1 MSQKI
6 YEIVK
11 GMDLEN
17 IETQLAL
24 QCAPLITGLKV
35 SNLLI
40 ISKGNEE
47 VVKRI
52 LNRTGISYYRLIRT
66 RTKTTFL
73 LFRRNELEE
82 FLSDE
87 NVRNVLMKAGYKSLQ
102 IDKILRTFSLRYEA
116 YIQGDKSFPHEM
128 GLLLGYP
135 VEDVVGF
142 VENNGKNFL
151 YSGYWKVY
159 ENQKAKVKLFDKY
172 KVAEETLIHLL
183 SNGLSMSDII
193 DIYAT

>member
-1 MSQKI
+1 MSQEI

-40 ISKGNEE
+40 ISKGNEK

-52 LNRTGISYYRLIRT
+52 LNRTGISYYRLIQT
-66 RTKTTFL
+66 RAKTTFL

-159 ENQKAKVKLFDKY
+159 ENQKAKVKLFDKF

>member
-1 MSQKI
+1 MSQEI

-52 LNRTGISYYRLIRT
+52 LNRTGILYYRLIQT

-116 YIQGDKSFPHEM
+116 YMQGDKSFPHEM

-159 ENQKAKVKLFDKY
+159 ENQKAKVKLFDKF

>member
-1 MSQKI
+1 MSQEI

-52 LNRTGISYYRLIRT
+52 LNRTGISYYRLIQT

-159 ENQKAKVKLFDKY
+159 ENQKAKVKLFDKF

-183 SNGLSMSDII
+183 SNGLSMSDLI

>member
-1 MSQKI
+1 MSQEI

-52 LNRTGISYYRLIRT
+52 LNRTGISYYRLIQT

-87 NVRNVLMKAGYKSLQ
+87 NVKNVFIRAGYKSLQ
-102 IDKILRTFSLRYEA
+102 IGKILRTFSLRYEA
-116 YIQGDKSFPHEM
+116 YMQGDKCFPHEM

-159 ENQKAKVKLFDKY
+159 ENQKAKVKLFDKF

>member
-1 MSQKI
+1 MSQEI

-11 GMDLEN
+11 GMDLGN

-52 LNRTGISYYRLIRT
+52 LNRTGISYYRLIQT

-82 FLSDE
+82 FLADE

-159 ENQKAKVKLFDKY
+159 ENQKAKVKLFDKF
-172 KVAEETLIHLL
+172 KVAEETFIHLL

>member
-1 MSQKI
+1 MSQEI

-52 LNRTGISYYRLIRT
+52 LNRTGISYYRLIQT

-159 ENQKAKVKLFDKY
+159 ENQKDKVKLFDKF

-193 DIYAT
+193 DIYAI

>member
-1 MSQKI
+1 MSQEI

-40 ISKGNEE
+40 IPKGNEE

-52 LNRTGISYYRLIRT
+52 LNRTGISYYRLIQT

-87 NVRNVLMKAGYKSLQ
+87 NVKNVFIRAGYKSLQ
-102 IDKILRTFSLRYEA
+102 IGKILRTFSLRYEA
-116 YIQGDKSFPHEM
+116 YMQGDKSFPHEM

-159 ENQKAKVKLFDKY
+159 EKQKAKVKLFDKF

>member
-1 MSQKI
+1 MSQEI

-40 ISKGNEE
+40 IPKGNEE

-52 LNRTGISYYRLIRT
+52 LNRTGISFYRLIQT

-102 IDKILRTFSLRYEA
+102 IGKILRTFSLRYEA
-116 YIQGDKSFPHEM
+116 YMQGDKSFPHEM

-159 ENQKAKVKLFDKY
+159 ENQKAKVKLFDKF

>member
-1 MSQKI
+1 MSQEI

-40 ISKGNEE
+40 IPKGNEE

-52 LNRTGISYYRLIRT
+52 LNRTEISFYRLIQT

-87 NVRNVLMKAGYKSLQ
+87 NVKNVFIRAGYKSLQ
-102 IDKILRTFSLRYEA
+102 IGKILRTFSLRYEA

-159 ENQKAKVKLFDKY
+159 ENQKDKVKLFDKF

>member
-1 MSQKI
+1 MSQEI

-52 LNRTGISYYRLIRT
+52 LNRTGISYYRLIPT

-159 ENQKAKVKLFDKY
+159 ENQKAKVKLFDKF

>member
-1 MSQKI
+1 MSQEI

-40 ISKGNEE
+40 IPKGNEE

-52 LNRTGISYYRLIRT
+52 LNRTGISFYRLIQT

-87 NVRNVLMKAGYKSLQ
+87 NVKNVFMKAGYKSLQ
-102 IDKILRTFSLRYEA
+102 IGKILRTFSLRYEA
-116 YIQGDKSFPHEM
+116 YMQGYKSFPHEM

-159 ENQKAKVKLFDKY
+159 ENQKAKVKLFDKF

>member
-1 MSQKI
+1 MSQEI

-40 ISKGNEE
+40 IPKGNEE

-52 LNRTGISYYRLIRT
+52 LNRTGISYYRLIQT

-87 NVRNVLMKAGYKSLQ
+87 NVRNVFMKAGYKSLQ
-102 IDKILRTFSLRYEA
+102 IGKILRTFSLRYEA
-116 YIQGDKSFPHEM
+116 YMQGDKSFPHEM

-159 ENQKAKVKLFDKY
+159 ENQKAKVKLFDKF

>member
-1 MSQKI
+1 MSQEI

-17 IETQLAL
+17 IEIQLVL

-52 LNRTGISYYRLIRT
+52 LNRTGISYYRLIQT

-159 ENQKAKVKLFDKY
+159 ENQKAKVKLFDKF

>member
-1 MSQKI
+1 MSQEI

-40 ISKGNEE
+40 IPKGNEE

-52 LNRTGISYYRLIRT
+52 LNRTGISYYRLIQT

-87 NVRNVLMKAGYKSLQ
+87 NVKNVFIRAGYKSLQ
-102 IDKILRTFSLRYEA
+102 IGKILRTFSLRYEA
-116 YIQGDKSFPHEM
+116 YMQGDKSFPHEM

-159 ENQKAKVKLFDKY
+159 ENQKAKVKLFDKF

>member
-1 MSQKI
+1 MSQEI

-24 QCAPLITGLKV
+24 QCAPLRTGLKV

-40 ISKGNEE
+40 IPKGNEE

-52 LNRTGISYYRLIRT
+52 LNRTGISFYRLIQT

-87 NVRNVLMKAGYKSLQ
+87 NVKNVFIRAGYKSLQ
-102 IDKILRTFSLRYEA
+102 IGKILRTFSLRYEA
-116 YIQGDKSFPHEM
+116 YMQGDKSFPHEM

-159 ENQKAKVKLFDKY
+159 ENQKAKVKLFDKF

>member
-1 MSQKI
+1 MSQEI

-40 ISKGNEE
+40 IPKGNEE

-52 LNRTGISYYRLIRT
+52 LNRTGISFYRLIQI

-87 NVRNVLMKAGYKSLQ
+87 NVRNVFMKAGYKSLQ
-102 IDKILRTFSLRYEA
+102 IGKILRTFSLRYEA
-116 YIQGDKSFPHEM
+116 YMQGDKCFPHEM

-159 ENQKAKVKLFDKY
+159 ENQKAKVKLFDKF

>member
-1 MSQKI
+1 MSQEI

-52 LNRTGISYYRLIRT
+52 LNRTGISYYRLIQT

-82 FLSDE
+82 FLADE

-116 YIQGDKSFPHEM
+116 YMQGDKCFPHEM

-159 ENQKAKVKLFDKY
+159 ENQKAKVKLFDKF

>member
-1 MSQKI
+1 MSQEI

-11 GMDLEN
+11 GTDLEN

-52 LNRTGISYYRLIRT
+52 LNRTGISYYRLIQT

-159 ENQKAKVKLFDKY
+159 ENQKAKVKLFDKF

>member
-1 MSQKI
+1 MSQEI

-40 ISKGNEE
+40 IPKGNEE

-52 LNRTGISYYRLIRT
+52 LNRTGISFYRLIQT

-87 NVRNVLMKAGYKSLQ
+87 NVKNVFIRAGYKSLQ
-102 IDKILRTFSLRYEA
+102 IGKILRTFSLRYEA
-116 YIQGDKSFPHEM
+116 YMQGDKSFPHEM

-159 ENQKAKVKLFDKY
+159 ENQKAKVKLFDKF
-172 KVAEETLIHLL
+172 KD
-183 SNGLSMSDII
+183 N
-193 DIYAT
+193 

>member
-1 MSQKI
+1 MSQEI

-40 ISKGNEE
+40 IPKGNEE

-52 LNRTGISYYRLIRT
+52 LNRTGISFYRLIQT

-87 NVRNVLMKAGYKSLQ
+87 NVKNVFMKAGYKSLQ
-102 IDKILRTFSLRYEA
+102 IGKILRTFSLRYEA
-116 YIQGDKSFPHEM
+116 YMQGDKSFPHEM

-159 ENQKAKVKLFDKY
+159 ENQKAKVKLFDKF

>member
-1 MSQKI
+1 MSQEI

-52 LNRTGISYYRLIRT
+52 LNRTGISYYRLIQT

-159 ENQKAKVKLFDKY
+159 ENQKAKVKLFDKF
-172 KVAEETLIHLL
+172 KVAKETLIHLL

>member
-1 MSQKI
+1 MSQEI

-40 ISKGNEE
+40 IPKGNEE

-52 LNRTGISYYRLIRT
+52 LNRTGISFYRLIQT

-87 NVRNVLMKAGYKSLQ
+87 NVKNVFIRAGYKSLQ
-102 IDKILRTFSLRYEA
+102 IGKILRTFSLRYEA
-116 YIQGDKSFPHEM
+116 YMQGDKSFPHEM